1 MPHHAMPNNA
11 MQYHPVSC
19 KSMWNHRIE
28 RKIGIGVNQRGALAE
43 LEQGVASKFQPV
55 PITSNVE
62 ERGKLRIARR
72 AKWIELHSRCFTV
85 QRLHPSRR
93 LLCKLCFLPTIG
105 GGGGSDEI
113 YRQSSSW
120 DSCKSVS
127 CYKKVWAATKKVW
140 GAAAAV
146 FFIAAEKQQRRL
158 QSLAA
163 AADKER
169 AANSPVSQSG
179 EEKYLEKNLFYEELP
194 FWNTHNSLFLA
205 SPNQTWD
212 SIEITSNWNW
222 NQSKLIFCSLLFIKA
237 QQNSAKRHS
246 CSPKTKTSL
255 FSICLAKLAQ
265 SWHKV
270 GIQMAHRHRHRWHI

>member
-1 MPHHAMPNNA
+1 
-11 MQYHPVSC
+11 
-19 KSMWNHRIE
+19 MWNHRIE
-28 RKIGIGVNQRGALAE
+28 RKIGIGVNQRGALAD
-43 LEQGVASKFQPV
+43 LEQGVACKFQPV

-127 CYKKVWAATKKVW
+127 CYKKVW

-179 EEKYLEKNLFYEELP
+179 EEKYLERIFFMKSCHFETP
-194 FWNTHNSLFLA
+194 TTA
-205 SPNQTWD
+205 S
-212 SIEITSNWNW
+212 
-222 NQSKLIFCSLLFIKA
+222 
-237 QQNSAKRHS
+237 
-246 CSPKTKTSL
+246 
-255 FSICLAKLAQ
+255 
-265 SWHKV
+265 SWHLQTKPE
-270 GIQMAHRHRHRWHI
+270 IQSR